1 VGEAPGKK
9 PSGVLVVDKPLGPT
23 SHDVVARARRA
34 LRTREIGHAGTLDPM
49 ATGVLVLAVGEATKL
64 VPYLT
69 ADDKRYEARLALGAT
84 TSSLDA
90 QGEVTETAP
99 VPPLDLV
106 AVQRAAEAFL
116 GEHDQEAPIVSAI
129 KVDGEA
135 LHRRARRG
143 EKVEAPVR
151 RVVLHAV
158 TVTAIEGAEL
168 VFELHAGKGFY
179 VRSFGRDLAR
189 ALGTVGHLVALRR
202 TASGRFRI
210 EDAVPFEA
218 FAKVDDASREALVG
232 RLLPLGEAVAALPR
246 VTLTERG
253 AKDAFHGRPILLAE
267 GVAEGAASL
276 VPGRAA
282 ALFAPDGSLLAIGEL
297 RDASSLRVVRGFR

>member
-1 VGEAPGKK
+1 M
-9 PSGVLVVDKPLGPT
+9 LVVDKPLGPT

-69 ADDKRYEARLALGAT
+69 ADDKRYEARLRLGTA

-90 QGEVTETAP
+90 QGDVTETAP
-99 VPPLDLV
+99 VPALEL
-106 AVQRAAEAFL
+106 ATVQRAAESFL
-116 GEHDQEAPIVSAI
+116 GEHDQEAPVVSAI

-135 LHRRARRG
+135 LHRRVRRG

-151 RVVLHAV
+151 RVVLHSV
-158 TVTAIEGAEL
+158 RVHSVEGDEVA
-168 VFELHAGKGFY
+168 FEVHAGKGFY

-202 TASGRFRI
+202 TASGRFHVH
-210 EDAVPFEA
+210 DAVPFEA
-218 FAKVDDASREALVG
+218 LSPGDEASREALLA
-232 RLLPLGEAVAALPR
+232 RLLPLEAAVAALPR
-246 VTLTERG
+246 VSLTERG
-253 AKDAFHGRPILLAE
+253 AKDAFHGRPVGLAE
-267 GVAEGAASL
+267 GVAEGAESIVA
-276 VPGRAA
+276 GRPC

-297 RDASSLRVVRGFR
+297 RDPTSLRVVRGFR

>member
-1 VGEAPGKK
+1 MPAP
-9 PSGVLVVDKPLGPT
+9 PPRARPLK
-23 SHDVVARARRA
+23 VARLIA
-34 LRTREIGHAGTLDPM
+34 LAHVLQTRVDAG
-49 ATGVLVLAVGEATKL
+49 E
-64 VPYLT
+64 
-69 ADDKRYEARLALGAT
+69 
-84 TSSLDA
+84 S
-90 QGEVTETAP
+90 
-99 VPPLDLV
+99 
-106 AVQRAAEAFL
+106 AA
-116 GEHDQEAPIVSAI
+116 
-129 KVDGEA
+129 
-135 LHRRARRG
+135 
-143 EKVEAPVR
+143 
-151 RVVLHAV
+151 
-158 TVTAIEGAEL
+158 
-168 VFELHAGKGFY
+168 
-179 VRSFGRDLAR
+179 DLAR

>member
-1 VGEAPGKK
+1 M
-9 PSGVLVVDKPLGPT
+9 LVVDKPLGPT

-69 ADDKRYEARLALGAT
+69 ADDKRYEARLRLGAA

-90 QGEVTETAP
+90 QGDVTETAP
-99 VPPLDLV
+99 VPALELA

-116 GEHDQEAPIVSAI
+116 GEHDQEAPVVSAI

-135 LHRRARRG
+135 LHRRVRRG

-151 RVVLHAV
+151 RVVLHSV
-158 TVTAIEGAEL
+158 RVRSVEGDEVA
-168 VFELHAGKGFY
+168 FEVHAGKGFY

-202 TASGRFRI
+202 TASGRFHVD
-210 EDAVPFEA
+210 DAVPFEA
-218 FAKVDDASREALVG
+218 LSPGDEASREALLA
-232 RLLPLGEAVAALPR
+232 RLLPLEAAVAALPR
-246 VTLTERG
+246 VSLTERG
-253 AKDAFHGRPILLAE
+253 AKDAFHGRPVGLAE
-267 GVAEGAASL
+267 GVAEGASSIGE
-276 VPGRAA
+276 GRPC

-297 RDASSLRVVRGFR
+297 REPSSLRIVRGFR